1 MTTPTKDTSRND
13 RLSISYS
20 HKAEHVL
27 RQELGQ
33 RALRRCDG
41 DLKAFAECA
50 KEQVRV
56 CGNEGGLVGGAEGCG
71 GSVER
76 GWPTFCGCS
85 SRCTDSFPPGH
96 YFSP

>member
-56 CGNEGGLVGGAEGCG
+56 CGNEGGLVGGVKVGRWVKVRVRG
-71 GSVER
+71 TRRVGSVQKKNR
-76 GWPTFCGCS
+76 NIP
-85 SRCTDSFPPGH
+85 
-96 YFSP
+96 